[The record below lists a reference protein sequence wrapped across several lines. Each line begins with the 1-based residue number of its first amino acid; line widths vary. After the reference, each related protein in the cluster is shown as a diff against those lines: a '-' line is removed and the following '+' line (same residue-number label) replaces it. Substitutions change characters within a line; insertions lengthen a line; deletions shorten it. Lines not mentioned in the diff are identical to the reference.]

1 MFVRVVY
8 NLLMTVG
15 VIVFSPLI
23 FVKVILTPK
32 YRHRFA
38 GRLGLGPGP
47 ETGAVSSAVPRIWLH
62 ALSVGEVASARTLVR
77 ELRRAYPEGVLFFS
91 ATTSAGEDFARASLG
106 QDVDF
111 FVSSPFDLPWS
122 VHRIVSRV
130 RPDLFVLVE
139 TDFWPNILAEL
150 GRRGVPCL
158 LVNGRISERSFRSY
172 RRLRWFF
179 SPLFSSF
186 RYLAMQTEQDA
197 ENMRRLGMEAGKL
210 RVLGNLKYDS
220 VRPDGQAVTVA
231 RSALG
236 ISPKARLWVAGS
248 THPGEE
254 VVLFEALSRLVSPF
268 PDLVLVVAP
277 RNISRGPEL
286 RRLATRY
293 GFAAGCRSESGSFVS
308 GVLILDSLGELA
320 SLYSLCDLAFIGG
333 SLVPE
338 RGHNPLEPV
347 VYGKPVFFGPHMEDF
362 AEISRDLLA
371 AGAAGQVRHSGE
383 MVAFVSRLLADAAC
397 RRRMADMGKKVLD
410 ARKGVTARHLALI
423 SEVLGA
429 RGGR

>member
-8 NLLMTVG
+8 NLLMTIG

-32 YRHRFA
+32 YRRRFA
-38 GRLGLGPGP
+38 GRLGFGPGP
-47 ETGAVSSAVPRIWLH
+47 ETGIASSAVPRIWVH
-62 ALSVGEVASARTLVR
+62 ALSVGEVASVRTLVR

-91 ATTSAGEDFARASLG
+91 ATTLAGEDFARATFG
-106 QDVDF
+106 HDVDF
-111 FVSSPFDLPWS
+111 FVSSPLDLLWS
-122 VHRIVSRV
+122 VRRIVSRV

-139 TDFWPNILAEL
+139 TDFWANILAEL
-150 GRRGVPCL
+150 GRMGVSCL

-172 RRLRWFF
+172 RRLRCFF
-179 SPLFSSF
+179 LPLFDSF

-197 ENMRRLGMEAGKL
+197 ENMRRLGVEAGKL

-220 VRPDGQAVTVA
+220 VRPDGQAGAMERAT
-231 RSALG
+231 LG
-236 ISPKARLWVAGS
+236 IPPKARLWVAGS

-254 VVLFEALSRLVSPF
+254 EVLFEALSRLVSPF

-277 RNISRGPEL
+277 RDISRGAEL

-293 GFAAGCRSESGSFVS
+293 GFAAGCRSESASFVP

-320 SLYSLCDLAFIGG
+320 SLYSLCDLAFVGG

-338 RGHNPLEPV
+338 RGHNPLEPA

-371 AGAAGQVRHSGE
+371 AGAAGQVRHSEE
-383 MVAFVSRLLADAAC
+383 MAAFVSRLLVDDSC
-397 RRRMADMGKKVLD
+397 RNRMGDMGKKMLA
-410 ARKGVTARHLALI
+410 AREGVTARHLALI

-429 RGGR
+429 GGKR